1 MKDLLK
7 YLVILF
13 LLLSLCQCSE
23 NMPHYKIVFA
33 KGFLFVS
40 SSSIKPVNLSYEID
54 SYIRKDTI
62 LRGNSNYNIFND
74 LSKVVSLNKLP
85 EQLELHLLIED
96 KLDSMLIIKVP
107 HIVEKNGRLYFNNL
121 EKGHN
126 ITIDYGSYGLETFRI
141 INNDTVVDCLQY
153 LRDNNDKYKIAL
165 DATQNNG
172 IVIRAAIAN
181 ATSETFKIKLD
192 RPFAKSQLYAKEITN
207 YCNPFIRKTLQYC
220 EEEIRKFL
228 FRNNIHFDDNFVK
241 NMGVNYALLEKS
253 DYTEYITRDSI
264 VPIYGNPKELKFKIE
279 SNLKADYYYLLLTDN
294 VFSET
299 KLSPSIVSSLD
310 IRSFIEEQVS
320 CNFSDG
326 VSSLD
331 QFVQL
336 YNKRNNGNILM
347 LIGLNKDWTF
357 NYFPLGL
364 LYICDYG
371 PYIFSEKPDNE
382 KEGIEA
388 FARMHMTLSPKKL
401 DPNVISGISSKSR
414 RHRQISG
421 ENTIPQ
427 PNGIIKEIKLT
438 QPQIVF
444 NELNLVIYSYK
455 NPSSVVGLF
464 TNGSIMY
471 DVNDFYGD
479 YPSIKLSWSDEV
491 TKVEFGNGIS
501 FNLSEYRSP
510 HTFSFYY
517 NTIIGKNELPIK
529 VMNKYG
535 YSSSDIIKFE
545 MKRTKNST
553 TINIENNVYDSPNS
567 TINNEVNIFNE

>member
-1 MKDLLK
+1 M
-7 YLVILF
+7 
-13 LLLSLCQCSE
+13 
-23 NMPHYKIVFA
+23 
-33 KGFLFVS
+33 
-40 SSSIKPVNLSYEID
+40 
-54 SYIRKDTI
+54 
-62 LRGNSNYNIFND
+62 
-74 LSKVVSLNKLP
+74 
-85 EQLELHLLIED
+85 
-96 KLDSMLIIKVP
+96 
-107 HIVEKNGRLYFNNL
+107 
-121 EKGHN
+121 
-126 ITIDYGSYGLETFRI
+126 
-141 INNDTVVDCLQY
+141 
-153 LRDNNDKYKIAL
+153 
-165 DATQNNG
+165 
-172 IVIRAAIAN
+172 
-181 ATSETFKIKLD
+181 
-192 RPFAKSQLYAKEITN
+192 
-207 YCNPFIRKTLQYC
+207 QYC
-220 EEEIRKFL
+220 EEEIRKYL

-253 DYTEYITRDSI
+253 DYAEYITRDSI

-388 FARMHMTLSPKKL
+388 FARMHMTLSQKKL

-479 YPSIKLSWSDEV
+479 YPSVAS
-491 TKVEFGNGIS
+491 
-501 FNLSEYRSP
+501 
-510 HTFSFYY
+510 
-517 NTIIGKNELPIK
+517 
-529 VMNKYG
+529 
-535 YSSSDIIKFE
+535 
-545 MKRTKNST
+545 
-553 TINIENNVYDSPNS
+553 
-567 TINNEVNIFNE
+567 